1 MRLKGFFGLC
11 LSLLLLLASQAR
23 ADNYFLTI
31 TNSTG
36 FDILYAY
43 VSPGDSEDWEE
54 DVLGNDIL
62 EDGASVRVTL
72 RGYDSPLFDVRLVD
86 VDGDSYTFWGVN
98 VAKQDLDVTLD
109 HLD

>member
-1 MRLKGFFGLC
+1 MRLRGFFGLC
-11 LSLLLLLASQAR
+11 LGLLLAMQAQ

-31 TNSTG
+31 TNNTG
-36 FDILYAY
+36 YDILYAY
-43 VSPGDSEDWEE
+43 VSPDHSDDWEE
-54 DVLGNDIL
+54 DVLGSDIL
-62 EDGASVRVTL
+62 EDGAGVRVTL
-72 RGYDSPLFDVRLVD
+72 RGYDSPMFDVRLVD

>member
-1 MRLKGFFGLC
+1 MRLKWFFGLC
-11 LSLLLLLASQAR
+11 LSLLLATHAQ

-43 VSPGDSEDWEE
+43 VSPEHSDEWEE
-54 DVLGNDIL
+54 DVLGTDIL
-62 EDGASVRVTL
+62 EDGASVRITL
-72 RGYDSPLFDVRLVD
+72 QGYDSPLFDVRLID
-86 VDGDSYTFWGVN
+86 EDDDTYTFWGVN
-98 VAKQDLDVTLD
+98 VAKQDLEVTLD